1 MKQEYSEYSGLSIEE
16 LDLNIGSNQ
25 IEQDKDYM
33 WLLKNS
39 KNLIYDSFKVNFNID
54 KPTLRDKLSLFS
66 PQMISLI
73 TNSNYSTFLEYMG
86 GTGILSELIKELSP
100 SMNVTYSNVNS
111 DMYKFFEWRINNYN
125 HDINLLLLD
134 DELQIENNYD
144 VIVSDGNLQF
154 FEEETQIKIVNNL
167 LDKVNKDGILC
178 LLADIAGKESSPL
191 YYDVDIV
198 KIHSILEYSDMV
210 CIYGK
215 NTFSSIWKKMI

>member
-1 MKQEYSEYSGLSIEE
+1 
-16 LDLNIGSNQ
+16 
-25 IEQDKDYM
+25 M

-66 PQMISLI
+66 PQMVSLI

-111 DMYKFFEWRINNYN
+111 DMYNFFEWRINNYN

-154 FEEETQIKIVNNL
+154 FEEEIQIKIVNNL

-191 YYDVDIV
+191 YHGVDIV